1 MIFRDGER
9 DNRGGAPAD
18 TPPGH
23 VDDWGELVVDYLD
36 GRLAPEAKAGIER
49 HLEECRECAARV
61 QTQQHIVTFLRETSL
76 DDPPEDLEYRVLGE
90 ILFPSQPL
98 PQPQAKQEVHDSSLW
113 RRKIRPWIPA
123 AVAVAALLMAVVGY
137 GVVHSNSDSTERQQ
151 TASTVTSK
159 DQVAGATPSQSE
171 AVGSALGPT
180 TTAAAATTTTSG
192 AGAMMTTASVSTTL
206 AAATQDRKAMVD
218 DLRAADA
225 PAYVAFEAPVSQP
238 PGDGQGTEPTTTVP
252 GAATTAEYTGAVTP
266 GQADAMVT
274 QMVAFTEMEPLED
287 SLSLGGP
294 TFAAYVSR
302 DDVAQLVDLLRSMG
316 ADIGLTVSLSM
327 EPPPAATEAV
337 RRLLERK
344 TELPVLSRQRVPQPA
359 VSSYTFTTSTLA
371 PAGGHPDGTVPATP
385 DQAGTHVLVVFYARL

>member
-159 DQVAGATPSQSE
+159 DQVAG
-171 AVGSALGPT
+171 
-180 TTAAAATTTTSG
+180 
-192 AGAMMTTASVSTTL
+192 
-206 AAATQDRKAMVD
+206 
-218 DLRAADA
+218 
-225 PAYVAFEAPVSQP
+225 VSQP